1 MAYFPDKFKATT
13 AVVGRHKDDLSC
25 EHITTASWMQFNVA
39 YIREIRP
46 GQEIELENDMI
57 CRLAPLARPT
67 FGRAM
72 IKNRVFL
79 VKHEN
84 IYPGWN
90 DFIADTQH
98 IPYNQSLSGV
108 LTGLHTIAPQITNNN
123 LIGLFVNGT
132 GNNSFLDTQ
141 RNGLIANASY
151 YDVLVHTP
159 TADTYY
165 LLTNQGRQLLKILHQ
180 CGYGIVWD
188 VADTTTYNALPLLAV
203 LKVYIDWYF
212 PMQYAYLGVYA
223 QLQSLLKYDSP
234 VNIVVPPGALSIIAD
249 TILFVSYDADYF
261 TSCWDNPVTP
271 NDGLFSQH
279 EIPDV
284 TVTGAYTPSGVTS
297 IPTSANKG
305 TPTGFTSVSGA
316 QNVTNNI
323 RGLNFTQYL
332 VDSLHRLTDYL
343 KRHQLAGSRAA
354 DRLLARTGLVLESA
368 KDHVSK
374 MLGHEYVPIQI
385 GPVFSQSDTIG
396 LNSSSPSK
404 GTSLGDYGG
413 KGLGTNLDE
422 NGRGRV
428 YRWKNDSSDWYH
440 IIMISTI
447 IPAIGYYQG
456 VDRFVLHQSKL
467 DWYTEEFDALGVQ
480 AVSALE
486 LFCPDEGTAP
496 SALNLRNQVF
506 GFLPR
511 YAEYKTAKDK
521 VTGDYRYKSY
531 RNNGAEDSWHLLRD
545 VEAFFDSATDP
556 ATDLVHSLSFVQG
569 RDAIQ
574 YNRIFLNSSPD
585 QDLFRLEFHFQVTS
599 WQGGKPLYDTYDF
612 AEDGKSIVLDAG
624 GPKVN

>member
-25 EHITTASWMQFNVA
+25 EHVTTASWMQYNVA

-46 GQEIELENDMI
+46 GQEIEIENDMV
-57 CRLAPLARPT
+57 CRLLPLARPT

-98 IPYNQSLSGV
+98 IPYTQGIGGTLSGI
-108 LTGLHTIAPQITNNN
+108 HTLAPQITNNN

-132 GNNSFLDTQ
+132 SSNQFLATS
-141 RNGLIANASY
+141 RNGVNASSSY

-159 TADTYY
+159 SADTYY
-165 LLTNQGRQLLKILHQ
+165 LFTNQGRQLMKILHQ
-180 CGYGIVWD
+180 CGYVIVWD
-188 VADTTTYNALPLLAV
+188 VGYTATYNALPLMAV
-203 LKVYIDWYF
+203 LKVYMDWYF

-223 QLQSLLKYDSP
+223 QLMSLLKYDSP
-234 VNIVVPPGALSIIAD
+234 SNVVVPSTALATMAD

-279 EIPDV
+279 DVPDV
-284 TVTGAYTPSGVTS
+284 TVVGNYTPSGVIS
-297 IPTSANKG
+297 NPSASNKG
-305 TPTGFTSVSGA
+305 TPTAYSTASGSTA
-316 QNVTNNI
+316 ASQTMRGVNI
-323 RGLNFTQYL
+323 TQYL
-332 VDSLHRLTDYL
+332 IDGLHRLTDYL
-343 KRHQLAGSRAA
+343 KRNQLAGSRAA
-354 DRLLARTGLVLESA
+354 DRLLARTGLVLDSA
-368 KDHVSK
+368 KDHVSQ

-385 GPVFSQSDTIG
+385 GPVYSQADTLG
-396 LNSSSPSK
+396 VSSNTR
-404 GTSLGDYGG
+404 GTSLGDYAG

-422 NGRGRV
+422 NGHGRV

-456 VDRFVLHQSKL
+456 CDRFVLHQSKL

-486 LFCPDEGTAP
+486 LFCPDEGNAP
-496 SALNLRNQVF
+496 SAVNLRDQVF

-531 RNNGAEDSWHLLRD
+531 RNNGAEDSWYLMRD
-545 VEAFFDSATDP
+545 VEAFFDPATDP
-556 ATDLVHSLSFVQG
+556 ASDLVHSLSFVQG
-569 RDAIQ
+569 RDAVQ

-585 QDLFRLEFHFQVTS
+585 QDLFRLEFHFRVTS